1 MQDGWDPEDDPWKE
15 HASHTRGKCAYINLG
30 KKPAELTV
38 ADVLGTLE
46 PEKHMASLRMALET
60 YRKNAKQNLEKSK
73 KKIDKLAPKKK

>member
-46 PEKHMASLRMALET
+46 PEKNWAILRMALDS
-60 YRKNAKQNLEKSK
+60 YREDAKKNLEKAK
-73 KKIDKLAPKKK
+73 LKTKKLAPK